1 MAVVRLRLAVSSC
14 LMSRVIPT
22 HQHVKVVE
30 CGDGGGEV
38 ALGRVQLLNV
48 GTHQHVKVVECG
60 DGGGEVALGRVQLLY
75 VPGDLLHHALA
86 LASLVF
92 YVPGMQ

>member
-1 MAVVRLRLAVSSC
+1 M
-14 LMSRVIPT
+14 
-22 HQHVKVVE
+22 KVVE

-48 GTHQHVKVVECG
+48 
-60 DGGGEVALGRVQLLY
+60 
-75 VPGDLLHHALA
+75 PGDLLHHALA
-86 LASLVF
+86 LTSLVF